1 MFCPSKRGV
10 PLLTLLSLFA
20 CAATAQVM
28 SIPSSEFGNIGS
40 AGTSSVPVGLDPLSS
55 EAMTNNLW
63 WINGHQNGSSPL
75 NSPTGSVS
83 ALDLKAPG
91 KARKEFAKGY
101 QLLMRKDYP
110 GAVQSLTSAISIYPD
125 FVAAHNALGSA
136 YLGLGEN
143 QQARDEFAKAV
154 ALDDHLPTSF
164 FNLGCAQL
172 VLKDFASAE
181 ASVQKATLLAP
192 ADLQLATALA
202 YTQFMNRDYAG
213 VLATTASVHKHK
225 HKGAAMV
232 HYFAAAAWDGQDNLQ
247 EAQNELRTLL
257 QEDPK
262 SPAAEQ
268 ARNLLLQLKV
278 DQLKIEAVKKQP
290 AASSGPTYSQSLPIE
305 TGPTPEQVAAQA
317 HLDAQDAR
325 EQKQIAEAEAEPDS
339 VCVSC
344 ASTPP
349 SGNAALATALPPN
362 LPASPSASR
371 SNGSFVLRKVVD
383 EVAVFFAATDHG
395 KSVTDL
401 TPEDIGIHD
410 DQKAP
415 AAVTGFRNQ
424 TQLPLRLG
432 IVIDTSES
440 ISNRFSFEQHAAID
454 FLQKVLTDKNDL
466 AFVVGAANSTLL
478 VQDFTSEQP
487 KMVHAIDQLAPAGGT
502 ALWDAVAFAAD
513 KLAARP
519 EDQPVARILVVISDG
534 KDNSSTAT
542 LKEAIATAE
551 HGEVFIY
558 TVSTREA
565 SDTSDDPTVT
575 ADHDPVGNRALRVL
589 AENTGGAAFVPGSV
603 RWLNK
608 GLNDL
613 QEVIRSRYLISYKPA
628 SFQRDGRYRSIDI
641 SAQKS
646 GRKLRVYS
654 RKGYYASA
662 ASPTATQPSHE

>member
-1 MFCPSKRGV
+1 M
-10 PLLTLLSLFA
+10 
-20 CAATAQVM
+20 
-28 SIPSSEFGNIGS
+28 
-40 AGTSSVPVGLDPLSS
+40 
-55 EAMTNNLW
+55 
-63 WINGHQNGSSPL
+63 
-75 NSPTGSVS
+75 
-83 ALDLKAPG
+83 LDLKAPG
-91 KARKEFAKGY
+91 NARKEFAKGY
-101 QLLMRKDYP
+101 QLLMRKDFTN
-110 GAVQSLTSAISIYPD
+110 AITHLQAAISIYPN
-125 FVAAHNALGSA
+125 FVAAHNALGSV
-136 YLGLGEN
+136 YLAQDQNDLAQE
-143 QQARDEFAKAV
+143 QFARAI

-164 FNLGCAQL
+164 LNLGCAQL
-172 VLKDFASAE
+172 ALKDYSSAEKSVLKAS
-181 ASVQKATLLAP
+181 TLAP
-192 ADLQLATALA
+192 LDLQLATALA
-202 YTQFMNRDYAG
+202 YVQFMNHDYPA
-213 VLATTASVHKHK
+213 VVATARKVHGGKHQ
-225 HKGAAMV
+225 GAAMV
-232 HYFAAAAWDGQDNLQ
+232 HYFAAAAWDGQNHLP
-247 EAQNELRTLL
+247 EAQIELQTLL
-257 QEDPK
+257 KEDPR

-268 ARNLLLQLKV
+268 ARNILLQIKV
-278 DQLKIEAVKKQP
+278 EQLKRQALKNQP
-290 AASSGPTYSQSLPIE
+290 AAAAAPSADVVMQANS
-305 TGPTPEQVAAQA
+305 GPTPEQLAAEAAAQ
-317 HLDAQDAR
+317 HQMELQDSR
-325 EQKQIAEAEAEPDS
+325 EQKQIAEAEAQPESPCATCGSTSTGAVMTADARGLSPAAEPS
-339 VCVSC
+339 S
-344 ASTPP
+344 PR
-349 SGNAALATALPPN
+349 NAPFT
-362 LPASPSASR
+362 
-371 SNGSFVLRKVVD
+371 VQKVVD

-401 TPEDIGIHD
+401 TRDDVGIRD
-410 DQKAP
+410 DQKTP
-415 AAVTGFRNQ
+415 AVVTGFRNQ

-608 GLNDL
+608 GLDDL